1 MERIIKMKKLL
12 TVGLLVIAG
21 SVSAAQY
28 ATVVGSQEVMGS
40 RSIPSQSCSNVQ
52 VPVYGSAPSNGGVIG
67 GVVDRTFGST
77 SGLVG
82 AIVGGVV
89 GSQVGGGSGKDWAT
103 AAGAVIGAQAGDA
116 RSRRHNQVI
125 GYNTRTE
132 CQQVVTNVQEVSG
145 YHVTYE
151 YNGMYFTK
159 FMKYRPVMGSKA
171 PVDINVR

>member
-1 MERIIKMKKLL
+1 MKKLL

-52 VPVYGSAPSNGGVIG
+52 VPVYGSAPSNGGVI
-67 GVVDRTFGST
+67 
-77 SGLVG
+77 
-82 AIVGGVV
+82 GGVV

>member
-1 MERIIKMKKLL
+1 MRNIDMKKIL

-21 SVSAAQY
+21 TVSATEY
-28 ATVVGSQEVMGS
+28 ATVVATEAVLGT
-40 RSIPSQSCSNVQ
+40 RSIPSQSCTNVQ

-67 GVVDRTFGST
+67 GVVDKTFGST
-77 SGLVG
+77 EGLVG
-82 AIVGGVV
+82 AIVGGAI

-103 AAGAVIGAQAGDA
+103 GVGVAIGAQMGDK
-116 RSRRHNQVI
+116 RSSRHNQVV
-125 GYNTRTE
+125 GYQTRTE
-132 CQQVVTNVQEVSG
+132 CHQVVTNVQEVSG

-159 FMKYRPVMGSKA
+159 FMKYRPVMGSQA